1 MPSKPRPR
9 ATLNS
14 AEGPII
20 IISAVKESL
29 DRGVA
34 VGEFLV
40 FDLHTRQK
48 ENVRATAN
56 ILCAEKFIC
65 TMM

>member
-1 MPSKPRPR
+1 MPSNLPSKPRPR

-20 IISAVKESL
+20 IISAVKKSL

-40 FDLHTRQK
+40 SDLHTRQK
-48 ENVRATAN
+48 KKPSVLLLTS
-56 ILCAEKFIC
+56 FV
-65 TMM
+65 